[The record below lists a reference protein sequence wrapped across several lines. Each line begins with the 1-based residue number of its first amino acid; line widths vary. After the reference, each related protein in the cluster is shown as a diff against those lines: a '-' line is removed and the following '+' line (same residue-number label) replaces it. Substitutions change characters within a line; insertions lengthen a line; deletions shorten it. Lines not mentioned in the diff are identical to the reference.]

1 MEAGKQPSAPQGMD
15 IFDLWDVLWDGK
27 WLIISSGVILTV
39 LSIAYALLAT
49 PVYTAR
55 VVMVPA
61 ESTSSAGGLGAL
73 ASQFGGLAS
82 LAGIDLG
89 GNGGS
94 TDTAIEMMK
103 SFAFTASFVEEQG
116 IRQVLFASKWD
127 AEAGEW
133 KGSGRSSVPTL
144 QDAVRIF
151 DGEVRQ
157 ISRDK
162 ASGATTL
169 SMSWKN
175 RDLAAQWANAMVVK
189 LNRTMREHDVA
200 EAERAIQYLEQR
212 IAETSNVDMR
222 KTLYRLIETQMQTV
236 TLASVRDEYVFRVV
250 DPAYAPEMRSKPK
263 RSLVVILGGML
274 GGTVGLLL
282 VFGRQLLRNYRA
294 RPAA

>member
-1 MEAGKQPSAPQGMD
+1 MGMEDQSSAPQGMD

-27 WLIISSGVILTV
+27 WLIIASGVLLTL

-61 ESTSSAGGLGAL
+61 ESANGAGGLGAL

-82 LAGIDLG
+82 LAGIELG
-89 GNGGS
+89 GSGGS

-116 IRQVLFASKWD
+116 IRPVLFASQWD
-127 AEAGEW
+127 AEAGRW
-133 KGSGRSSVPTL
+133 KSEDPTAVPTL

-151 DGEVRQ
+151 DGEVRH
-157 ISRDK
+157 ISQDK
-162 ASGATTL
+162 ASGSTAL
-169 SMSWKN
+169 SMSWKD

-189 LNRTMREHDVA
+189 LNRTMREHDVS
-200 EAERAIQYLEQR
+200 EAERAILYLQQR

-236 TLASVRDEYVFRVV
+236 MLASVRDEYVFRVV
-250 DPAYAPEMRSKPK
+250 DPAYAPEMRSRPK

-274 GGTVGLLL
+274 GGTIGLML
-282 VFGRQLLRNYRA
+282 VFGRQLHLNYRA
-294 RPAA
+294 RSIA